1 MGDDGENTRE
11 QVSIKG
17 VANSK
22 EKLPLKKKKKVVAV
36 TPPPFVNPSL
46 ATHLSS
52 PAAAV
57 PAAVHVPATTKMS
70 PSAVQPKK
78 RMRTHTQEKTRTV

>member
-1 MGDDGENTRE
+1 MGDDGKNTRE
-11 QVSIKG
+11 QVSTKG

-22 EKLPLKKKKKVVAV
+22 KKLPSKKKKKVVAV

-52 PAAAV
+52 PAVSAA
-57 PAAVHVPATTKMS
+57 VPATTKMLS

-78 RMRTHTQEKTRTV
+78 RMRTHTQGKTRTV

>member
-1 MGDDGENTRE
+1 MGDDGKNTRE

-22 EKLPLKKKKKVVAV
+22 EKLPSKKKKKVVAV

-52 PAAAV
+52 PAV
-57 PAAVHVPATTKMS
+57 SAAVHVPATAKMS

-78 RMRTHTQEKTRTV
+78 RMRTHTQGKTRTV

>member
-1 MGDDGENTRE
+1 MGDDGKNTRE

-22 EKLPLKKKKKVVAV
+22 EKLPSKKKKKVVAV

-52 PAAAV
+52 PAVSAD
-57 PAAVHVPATTKMS
+57 VPATAKMS

-78 RMRTHTQEKTRTV
+78 RMRTHTQGKTRTV